1 MNHYDKI
8 SIRKRIFC
16 RVLPYNNNFKQDKIQ
31 LAFCSLR
38 SPILANY
45 ILPLKWALG
54 LQGSLLKSSK
64 IKLYSVI
71 LSTTL
76 LVGYY
81 ISMYF
86 LPDYLAEISQLEKIY
101 DNGTTS
107 IDSIISNN
115 STKQNFTRDEVV
127 FLLNKFKEIEA
138 SNKSLLYKLI
148 DVYHSF
154 SKVLLALLLFHVV
167 TLYSFWAQ
175 SKPNKKI
182 NKDT

>member
-1 MNHYDKI
+1 
-8 SIRKRIFC
+8 
-16 RVLPYNNNFKQDKIQ
+16 
-31 LAFCSLR
+31 
-38 SPILANY
+38 
-45 ILPLKWALG
+45 
-54 LQGSLLKSSK
+54 
-64 IKLYSVI
+64 
-71 LSTTL
+71 
-76 LVGYY
+76 
-81 ISMYF
+81 MYF